1 MTKPINIDE
10 LQTRAGEVSGML
22 KLLSHPTRLL
32 IACALTEGEQCVS
45 DLETATGA
53 SQPLVS
59 RELARLKK
67 EGFVS
72 STRRS
77 KNIFYRI
84 ADPRLKQ
91 LLNALCNAFG
101 D

>member
-1 MTKPINIDE
+1 MSKPINVEE
-10 LQTRAGEVSGML
+10 LQARAGEVSGMM

-32 IACALTEGEQCVS
+32 IACALTEGEQCVG
-45 DLETATGA
+45 DLEKATGA

-67 EGFVS
+67 EGFVA

-84 ADPRLKQ
+84 TDPRLEQ
-91 LLNALCNAFG
+91 LLIALCNAFG